1 MNSRPAAGSRGK
13 IAPMLKLA
21 AAVLL
26 LTPLPVSAADLTL
39 EQAMAD
45 PDWIGPAVEQ
55 PFWSAD
61 SKAAYYRVKRAGSP
75 LRDLHRVDI
84 ATGRDA
90 VVGATETATADGP
103 GVRAR
108 NEPVVA
114 FVREGDVFL
123 RDLRTGQLTQATSTA
138 AEETAVGFMADSR
151 FVRFRT
157 GTDWFVYDR
166 VQRVVKQAAE
176 LRLEK
181 DPLADPEP
189 DSLRELQLRLFTRL
203 QAEHADTRAEARA
216 AREARRLDPTRVGP
230 TVYLGEDL
238 ELVST
243 DLAPSGRHLLV
254 VATAKEKD
262 PGRIGKMPKYVT
274 ESGYEEVEDVR
285 TRVGRK
291 SPRGESLWLVD
302 LTTGLAKPLAA
313 EVLPGIKDDPL
324 KELREA
330 AEKARA
336 PKDGAKDE
344 KKTDDTPK
352 ARPFD
357 VLASAW
363 NPDGSQLAVELH
375 ASDNK
380 DRWIA
385 TVDLEKAALV
395 PRHRISDAAWVNWNF
410 NELVWADAATL
421 LFQSEATGYAQL
433 HALHLPD
440 GAERAVTSGTFE
452 VSGLSADPSGRF
464 AYAVANRNR
473 PIEYEA
479 YRIDL
484 KDGSMTELTDLDG
497 VEAVAL
503 SPDGQSL
510 LVTHSRPHVPPQLSV
525 VDLATRKAKA
535 LTDTLTPA
543 YKATTLPEPAFVEV
557 PSTHQPRPIW
567 SKLYLPA
574 GPAPAGGR
582 PAVLFIHG
590 AGYIQD
596 VHLRFPYYFRE
607 QLFNHVLA
615 SQGYVVLDMDY
626 RASEG
631 YGRDWR
637 TAIYR
642 QMGYPELEDL
652 QDGVAWL
659 AKTHGVDPKR
669 VGLYGGSYGG
679 FLGLMALFRFPGEF
693 AAAAALRPVTDWT
706 SYEQGYTSAILN
718 TPDVDPEA
726 YRKSSPIEY
735 AAGLRDPL
743 LIAHGMI
750 DDNVFYQDS
759 VRLAQRL
766 IELGKQ
772 DWELASYPLER
783 HSFRYPE
790 SWLDE
795 YRRVHKLFQRTM
807 GPR

>member
-1 MNSRPAAGSRGK
+1 MLKPAATAL
-13 IAPMLKLA
+13 ILACAPS
-21 AAVLL
+21 LL
-26 LTPLPVSAADLTL
+26 AADLTL

-45 PDWIGPAVEQ
+45 PDWIGPPVEQ
-55 PFWSAD
+55 AFWSAD

-75 LRDLHRVDI
+75 LRDLHRVDV
-84 ATGRDA
+84 ATGKDE
-90 VVGATETATADGP
+90 VVAASDTPTADGP

-108 NEPVVA
+108 TEPVVA

-123 RDLRTGQLTQATSTA
+123 RDLRTGALTQVTSTT

-151 FVRFRT
+151 FVRFRA
-157 GTDWFVYDR
+157 GTDWFAYDR
-166 VQRVVKQAAE
+166 AQRVVKEAAA

-181 DPLADPEP
+181 DPLADPDP
-189 DSLRELQLRLFTRL
+189 DDLRDLQLRLFTLL
-203 QAEHADTRAEARA
+203 QREHAEKRALAEA

-230 TVYLGEDL
+230 TVYLGDEVQI
-238 ELVST
+238 VST
-243 DLAPSGRHLLV
+243 DLSPSGRYLLV
-254 VATAKEKD
+254 VTAPKDKE
-262 PGRIGKMPKYVT
+262 PGRVGKMPKYLT

-291 SPRGESLWLVD
+291 APLGETLSLVD
-302 LTTGLAKPLAA
+302 LTTGTLKALAYDP
-313 EVLPGIKDDPL
+313 LPGIHDDPL

-330 AEKARA
+330 AEKAR
-336 PKDGAKDE
+336 PKKADAKAQE
-344 KKTDDTPK
+344 KSADKLK
-352 ARPFD
+352 ARAID
-357 VLASAW
+357 VLATAW
-363 NPDGSQLAVELH
+363 SPDGTQIATMLH
-375 ASDNK
+375 AADNK

-385 TVDLEKAALV
+385 TVDLDKAVLV
-395 PRHRISDAAWVNWNF
+395 PRHRTSDEAWVNWNF
-410 NELVWADAATL
+410 NELLWADRATL
-421 LFQSEATGYAQL
+421 LFQSEESGYAHL
-433 HALHLPD
+433 HAMRLPEGTD
-440 GAERAVTSGTFE
+440 KAVTSGAFE
-452 VSGLSADPSGRF
+452 VSGVQVDAFGRF
-464 AYAVANRNR
+464 AYAVANKNR

-484 KDGSMTELTDLDG
+484 RDGAMTELTDLDG
-497 VEAVAL
+497 ALSVAL
-503 SPDGQSL
+503 SPDGRSL
-510 LVTHSRPHVPPQLSV
+510 LVTHSRSHVPPQLSV
-525 VDLATRKAKA
+525 VDLATRKATP
-535 LTDTLTPA
+535 LTDTRPA
-543 YKATTLPEPAFVEV
+543 RYKEMTWPEPAFVQV

-567 SKLYLPA
+567 SKLYLPK
-574 GPAPAGGR
+574 GDAPASGR

-590 AGYIQD
+590 AGYTQD
-596 VHLRFPYYFRE
+596 VHLRWPYYFRE
-607 QLFNHVLA
+607 QLFNHLLA

-642 QMGYPELEDL
+642 RMGHPELEDL
-652 QDGVAWL
+652 HDGIAWL
-659 AKTHGVDPKR
+659 AKNHDVDPKR

-726 YRKSSPIEY
+726 YRVSSPIEY
-735 AAGLRDPL
+735 ARALRDPL

-766 IELGKQ
+766 IELGKEN
-772 DWELASYPLER
+772 WELASYPMER
-783 HSFRYPE
+783 HGFRHPE

-795 YRRVHKLFQRTM
+795 YRRVHKLFERTI
-807 GPR
+807 GRRP